1 MVKTFTKTKL
11 KAPNLP
17 QQLPLV
23 HIHDFHD
30 EDCVKLSLIQ
40 DCTFEAQNAT
50 NIVVS
55 QVLFKN
61 VVFNYTH
68 WPFAKITDTIFEKC
82 DLSNVNFSQCFMDR
96 VRLTNCKLVGIDMT
110 EASLRN
116 IVFEDCNAAYSV
128 LRFTNCKKVNFHNS
142 SFAEA
147 DLYSATLTDVN
158 FAHCNLDKVQFSGT
172 KLAGIDLSTCQFYQ
186 LGLTPDNLRGC
197 IIAPEQAIALA
208 NIFGVV
214 IKK

>member
-1 MVKTFTKTKL
+1 MVRKSAKAKL
-11 KAPNLP
+11 IEPNLP
-17 QQLPLV
+17 QELPLV
-23 HIHDFHD
+23 HIHAFHD
-30 EDCVKLSLIQ
+30 EEYVRLGLIQ
-40 DCTFEAQNAT
+40 DGTLEVQTAE
-50 NIVVS
+50 NIAIN

-61 VVFNYTH
+61 VVFSRLH
-68 WPFAKITDTIFEKC
+68 WPQVKLTDTVFEQC
-82 DLSNVNFSQCFMDR
+82 DLSNVDFSQCFMER
-96 VRLTNCKLVGIDMT
+96 VRFTNCKLVGIDMT
-110 EASLRN
+110 EAYLRN
-116 IVFEDCNAAYSV
+116 VVFEDCNAAYSL
-128 LRFTNCKKVNFHNS
+128 LRYADCKKVHFYNS

-158 FAHCNLDKVQFSGT
+158 FDHCNIDKVQFSGT

-208 NIFGVV
+208 NIFGVI